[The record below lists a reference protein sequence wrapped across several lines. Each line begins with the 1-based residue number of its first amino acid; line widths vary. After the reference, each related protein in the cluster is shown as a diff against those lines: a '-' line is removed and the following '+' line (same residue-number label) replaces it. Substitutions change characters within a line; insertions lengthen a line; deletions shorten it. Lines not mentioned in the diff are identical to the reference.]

1 MSYNATYM
9 KFVTL
14 IRENEL
20 ISWNKLKKAKDFLER
35 NNIDV
40 NVRPTRHDKITI
52 FYAKESD
59 LKVSKYL
66 LEEKVGNVLAF
77 LETTQL
83 DEYIKGVENLIKKGI
98 NAEILYENSFIH
110 SCAQGTL
117 DIAQYAFS
125 KNENINIYAHN
136 NLALTLS
143 CINNQLSSVIYLIG
157 KNVEITEN
165 EFILSNNTA
174 YYHRIFE
181 YQKD

>member
-83 DEYIKGVENLIKKGI
+83 DEYIKKELKI
-98 NAEILYENSFIH
+98 
-110 SCAQGTL
+110 
-117 DIAQYAFS
+117 
-125 KNENINIYAHN
+125 
-136 NLALTLS
+136 
-143 CINNQLSSVIYLIG
+143 
-157 KNVEITEN
+157 
-165 EFILSNNTA
+165 
-174 YYHRIFE
+174 
-181 YQKD
+181 